1 MAASLRRTSCRMLRT
16 PGGIYLR
23 ESSGMI
29 VWPLNVVV
37 SQRWRMLFATQACEI
52 SWRRMMARS
61 PRGPPKL
68 RWTTSFSPQT
78 FRMIVGVRASAPRRR
93 IAKRARIHASIF
105 LSVGS
110 LRAKTAV
117 INVSVQHCLY
127 FTILQPHFHCTE
139 WPLLLQVW

>member
-1 MAASLRRTSCRMLRT
+1 MAASLCWTSCRISRA

-23 ESSGMI
+23 ESSGMM
-29 VWPLNVVV
+29 VWPLKVVL
-37 SQRWRMLFATQACEI
+37 SQRWKMLFATQACEMRQ
-52 SWRRMMARS
+52 SQMMARL

-68 RWTTSFSPQT
+68 RQTTSFSPQT
-78 FRMIVGVRASAPRRR
+78 VWMIVGVRASAPRRR

-117 INVSVQHCLY
+117 RLVRETKSSSSMLIKELSLRFV
-127 FTILQPHFHCTE
+127 P
-139 WPLLLQVW
+139 